1 MKAKKIALSGI
12 FIALGISVG
21 HIFYIPVGVA
31 RCFPMQHFINVIS
44 AVVLGP
50 YYAIGN
56 ALIISIFRNIL
67 GIGSLLA
74 FPGSMIGAAL
84 GSILYKK
91 FRNINSAI
99 IGELI
104 GTGFI
109 GSIVSYPVASFIMGK
124 EVAVFAFVI
133 PFFVSSLGGVLIAAV
148 FLHAPGIKNQLSMY
162 KKS

>member
-1 MKAKKIALSGI
+1 MKTKKIALSGI
-12 FIALGISVG
+12 LIALGVSVG

-31 RCFPMQHFINVIS
+31 RCFPMQHFVNVIS

-56 ALIISIFRNIL
+56 ALIISILRNIL
-67 GIGSLLA
+67 GVGSLLA

-84 GSILYKK
+84 ASVLYKK
-91 FRNINSAI
+91 SENIKSAI

-104 GTGFI
+104 GTGLI

-133 PFFVSSLGGVLIAAV
+133 PFFVSSLSGVLIAGA
-148 FLHAPGIKNQLSMY
+148 FLSAPAIKNQLAMY
-162 KKS
+162 K